1 MASTEA
7 AAEVAVEDPV
17 EDVPPVTE
25 GKVPEK
31 FFVVKSLTL
40 QDLEQSVRNGIWAT
54 QSHNEQALNKA
65 FEVIKK
71 NRRHDWLV
79 TDAL

>member
-1 MASTEA
+1 LLDG
-7 AAEVAVEDPV
+7 AAEGIDGTEHAVESTI
-17 EDVPPVTE
+17 EDGPPAGV
-25 GKVPEK
+25 KVAEK

-65 FEVIKK
+65 FDVSM
-71 NRRHDWLV
+71 
-79 TDAL
+79 